1 MGQSLPRKADVLSYL
16 GETYSQLGD
25 GTNASLSFA
34 SALTTYRQIFGT
46 KHQTVA
52 DVLQKMS
59 THFVKVGELE
69 RGYSCVKETL
79 ALQQELLGENATR
92 TADSHYLQGKI
103 LYKWNNYAVATASFE
118 RACNIHKQNLG
129 EGHLSVA
136 NSKFYLGCIS
146 EQTGEYESA
155 VQYLQDS
162 LSGRRDHLKE
172 MDLEIADNLSRL
184 GHVYYKQSDWDA
196 AVTAFSAC
204 LKIREATRGIDAAS
218 QVNVADALFDLG
230 TSLVKTL
237 DTQRSMQLFTDALKG
252 YQRHLDNPTDMKIAR
267 CYSCIGE
274 IYEKTNELLKAV
286 NALET
291 AAGIYEHH
299 VGTDPPE
306 KEIRASKRIDAYSG
320 QAETLFR
327 LATAKDRLGE
337 EVIALKQYRRAMR
350 LYKSLFGRDNLHVAK
365 ILNRLANM
373 KGRAGSVDKAM
384 VLFDESLRIRMLHL
398 GNNHE
403 DVAETLFGMGIVF
416 EKRRD
421 YGAAMKAYSDCL
433 RIRSSKFGSD
443 SMEVAQ
449 VVVNIGVVRGNK
461 GDFSGALKSW
471 NKALSIYRKHGL
483 GDDDALV
490 ATVLGHQRLANQ
502 LKKRGKNKN

>member
-1 MGQSLPRKADVLSYL
+1 M
-16 GETYSQLGD
+16 
-25 GTNASLSFA
+25 
-34 SALTTYRQIFGT
+34 SA
-46 KHQTVA
+46 
-52 DVLQKMS
+52 
-59 THFVKVGELE
+59 HFVKVGEFE

-79 ALQQELLGENATR
+79 SLQQELLGEDDTR
-92 TADSHYLQGKI
+92 TADSHYCMGTI
-103 LYKWNNYAVATASFE
+103 LYEWNNYAEASKCFE
-118 RACNIHKQNLG
+118 KARDIHKEKHG
-129 EGHLSVA
+129 ETHLSVA
-136 NSKFYLGCIS
+136 NSNFFLGCIS
-146 EQTGEYESA
+146 ERKGDYDSA
-155 VQYLQDS
+155 VQCLQDS
-162 LSGRRDHLKE
+162 LSGRRAHLDE
-172 MDLEIADNLSRL
+172 MDHAIADNLARL
-184 GHVYYKQSDWDA
+184 GHVYYKQSEWDS
-196 AVTAFSAC
+196 AVTAFSDC
-204 LKIREATRGIDAAS
+204 LKIQEATRGTDTGS

-230 TSLVKTL
+230 TALVKAL
-237 DTQRSMQLFTDALKG
+237 DTQRSMQLFTDALKE
-252 YQRHLDNPTDMKIAR
+252 YQRHLDNPKDVKIAK
-267 CYSCIGE
+267 CHSSIGE
-274 IYEKTNELLKAV
+274 IYEKTNELSKAV
-286 NALET
+286 NALEM
-291 AAGIYEHH
+291 ASVIYENH

-306 KEIRASKRIDAYSG
+306 KEIRASKKIDAYSG

-337 EVIALKQYRRAMR
+337 EVIALKQYRKAMR

-502 LKKRGKNKN
+502 LKKRGRNKN

>member
-1 MGQSLPRKADVLSYL
+1 
-16 GETYSQLGD
+16 
-25 GTNASLSFA
+25 
-34 SALTTYRQIFGT
+34 
-46 KHQTVA
+46 
-52 DVLQKMS
+52 
-59 THFVKVGELE
+59 
-69 RGYSCVKETL
+69 
-79 ALQQELLGENATR
+79 
-92 TADSHYLQGKI
+92 
-103 LYKWNNYAVATASFE
+103 
-118 RACNIHKQNLG
+118 
-129 EGHLSVA
+129 
-136 NSKFYLGCIS
+136 
-146 EQTGEYESA
+146 
-155 VQYLQDS
+155 
-162 LSGRRDHLKE
+162 
-172 MDLEIADNLSRL
+172 MDDEIADILTRL
-184 GHVYYKQSDWDA
+184 GHVYLKKSEWDP
-196 AVTAFSAC
+196 AVTSFSDC
-204 LKIREATRGIDAAS
+204 LKIREATRGTDTAS
-218 QVNVADALFDLG
+218 QLHVADTLFDLG
-230 TSLVKTL
+230 TALQKAL
-237 DTQRSMQLFTDALKG
+237 DTQRSMQLFSDALKE
-252 YQRHLDNPTDMKIAR
+252 YQRHLEDPKDIKIAK
-267 CYSCIGE
+267 CHSCIGE

-286 NALET
+286 KALET
-291 AAGIYEHH
+291 ATGIYEHH
-299 VGTDPPE
+299 IGDDPKE
-306 KEIRASKRIDAYSG
+306 KEIRATKNIDAFSG

-337 EVIALKQYRRAMR
+337 EVTALKQYRRAMR
-350 LYKSLFGRDNLHVAK
+350 LYKALFGRDNLHVAK

-502 LKKRGKNKN
+502 LKRRSRHKH

>member
-1 MGQSLPRKADVLSYL
+1 MG
-16 GETYSQLGD
+16 T
-25 GTNASLSFA
+25 
-34 SALTTYRQIFGT
+34 
-46 KHQTVA
+46 
-52 DVLQKMS
+52 
-59 THFVKVGELE
+59 
-69 RGYSCVKETL
+69 
-79 ALQQELLGENATR
+79 
-92 TADSHYLQGKI
+92 I
-103 LYKWNNYAVATASFE
+103 LYEWNNFE
-118 RACNIHKQNLG
+118 PARKCFTSARDIHKQKIG
-129 EGHLSVA
+129 VTHHLSVA
-136 NSKFYLGCIS
+136 NSNFHLGCIN
-146 EQTGEYESA
+146 EREGDYESA
-155 VQYLQDS
+155 VQCLQDS
-162 LSGRRDHLKE
+162 LLGRQEHLDE
-172 MDLEIADNLSRL
+172 MDPEIANTHERL
-184 GHVYYKQSDWDA
+184 AHVYTKQSEWDL
-196 AVTAFSAC
+196 AVTAFSDC
-204 LKIREATRGIDAAS
+204 LKIREATRGTDTAS
-218 QVNVADALFDLG
+218 QINVADALFDLG
-230 TSLVKTL
+230 TVLQKTL
-237 DTQRSMQLFTDALKG
+237 DTPRSLQLFTDALKE
-252 YQRHLDNPTDMKIAR
+252 YQHHLEDPNDVKVAK
-267 CYSCIGE
+267 CHSCIGE

-286 NALET
+286 NTLEI
-291 AAGIYEHH
+291 AAGIYESLI
-299 VGTDPPE
+299 GTDPSE
-306 KEIRASKRIDAYSG
+306 KEIKASKKVDVYSG

-337 EVIALKQYRRAMR
+337 EVTALKQYRRAMR
-350 LYKSLFGRDNLHVAK
+350 LYKSLFGRDSLFVAK

-483 GDDDALV
+483 GDDEALV

-502 LKKRGKNKN
+502 LKHRGRHKI